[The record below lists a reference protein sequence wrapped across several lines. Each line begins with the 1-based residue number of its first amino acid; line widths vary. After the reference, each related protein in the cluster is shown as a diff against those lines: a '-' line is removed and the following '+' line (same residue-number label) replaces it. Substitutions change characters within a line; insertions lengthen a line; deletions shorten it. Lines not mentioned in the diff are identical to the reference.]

1 MDKITAENFD
11 QSLKTSE
18 LVIVDFM
25 AKWCGPC
32 KVMKMFIDKIEDK
45 YAGKVKFLSCDY
57 DEEREVFNR
66 FNVSS
71 VPTLI
76 AFKNGEIINRQS
88 GSMSEDKLVE
98 KVERLLKRE

>member
-1 MDKITAENFD
+1 MKKITAQNFD

-32 KVMKMFIDKIEDK
+32 KVMGISIDKIEDK
-45 YAGKVKFLSCDY
+45 YAGKVKFLSCDC
-57 DEEREVFNR
+57 DEDREVFDR
-66 FNVSS
+66 FNVTS

-76 AFKNGEIINRQS
+76 AFKSGEIINRQS
-88 GSMSEDKLVE
+88 GSISEDQLAE
-98 KVERLLKRE
+98 KVERLLKR